1 MKLDRSPA
9 SIKIDKQIS
18 SDLYFIKDDVY
29 QSIIKTNAFKRLEG
43 ITFLGAIGLTE
54 KVGKKKDISRAEH
67 SINVASLA
75 NKISKA
81 RNYDQELT
89 KHLCVAG
96 LLHDI
101 GHFPL
106 SHSVEGY
113 LSKKLSVDHHAL
125 GNLII
130 DGEFNHLN
138 DLHKI
143 LKHNFDI
150 SFIKSLLDKEVGKDL
165 GGDIFSSQF
174 NIDTIDGVYQSGL
187 FVGHKLFN
195 KDDLINEVFI
205 KNCNDINYEILDKFW
220 DSKNFIYNQFIHSS
234 FGLFV
239 DTIGELFFKKN
250 KCHLDMND
258 LLSVE
263 KSWNK
268 KFFFMKLLKN
278 LDCSSLLSNYEGRN
292 FYLPKEVNDNDE
304 RFYKKRKYIIK
315 KDETCLFN
323 RYVYLKNT
331 EKFNNFSD
339 KIPTEN
345 LCLF

>member
-113 LSKKLSVDHHAL
+113 LSKK
-125 GNLII
+125 
-130 DGEFNHLN
+130 
-138 DLHKI
+138 
-143 LKHNFDI
+143 
-150 SFIKSLLDKEVGKDL
+150 
-165 GGDIFSSQF
+165 
-174 NIDTIDGVYQSGL
+174 
-187 FVGHKLFN
+187 
-195 KDDLINEVFI
+195 
-205 KNCNDINYEILDKFW
+205 
-220 DSKNFIYNQFIHSS
+220 
-234 FGLFV
+234 
-239 DTIGELFFKKN
+239 
-250 KCHLDMND
+250 
-258 LLSVE
+258 
-263 KSWNK
+263 
-268 KFFFMKLLKN
+268 
-278 LDCSSLLSNYEGRN
+278 
-292 FYLPKEVNDNDE
+292 
-304 RFYKKRKYIIK
+304 
-315 KDETCLFN
+315 
-323 RYVYLKNT
+323 
-331 EKFNNFSD
+331 
-339 KIPTEN
+339 
-345 LCLF
+345 

>member
-1 MKLDRSPA
+1 MGLDKVTAYRNN
-9 SIKIDKQIS
+9 DKRTY
-18 SDLYFIKDDVY
+18 SDLDFIKNDIY
-29 QSIIKTNAFKRLEG
+29 QSIINTNAFKRLDG
-43 ITFLGAIGLTE
+43 ITFLGAIGLTA
-54 KVGKKKDISRAEH
+54 KIGKKKDISRAQH

-75 NKISKA
+75 YQIGNA

-113 LSKKLSVDHHAL
+113 LSKKLNVDHHVL

-130 DGEFNHLN
+130 DGEFSQFN
-138 DLHKI
+138 DLHQI
-143 LKHNFDI
+143 LKNNFDI
-150 SFIKSLLDKEVGKDL
+150 NFIKSLLEKEVESSL

-174 NIDTIDGVYQSGL
+174 NVDTIDGIYQSGL
-187 FVGHKLFN
+187 FIGYELFN
-195 KDDLINEVFI
+195 KDELIKEVFI
-205 KNCNDINYEILDKFW
+205 KNFDDINYTVLDQFW
-220 DSKNFIYNQFIHSS
+220 KSKNFIYNQFIHSN

-239 DTIGELFFKKN
+239 DTMGELFFKKN
-250 KCHLDMND
+250 KSHLDFYD

-263 KSWNK
+263 KTWHK

-278 LDCSSLLSNYEGRN
+278 LDSSTLLSSYQGKN
-292 FYLPKEVNDNDE
+292 FYLPKEVNDSSQH
-304 RFYKKRKYIIK
+304 FYKKRKYITDTSK
-315 KDETCLFN
+315 KSLCD
-323 RYVYLKNT
+323 RYIYLKNT
-331 EKFNNFSD
+331 EKFKNFND